1 MLPIKYMCP
10 YSTATTSRPAL
21 STSRDPGMLNIGSL
35 CMNYCNTTVSHRCSP
50 TPPSPVV
57 AAVWSSLSLV
67 TKTSGHRRSIRLIII
82 SYHHYHLIII
92 SYAAPSVGSIS
103 HPAHCS
109 CHPNNVMLLILIFY
123 LLDKVETNTNK
134 SKQWIFIINL
144 YYGLYLSVV
153 IKQ

>member
-1 MLPIKYMCP
+1 MCH

-21 STSRDPGMLNIGSL
+21 STSTWDPGMLNIGSL
-35 CMNYCNTTVSHRCSP
+35 CRNYCESPLLPHSSFPGCSG
-50 TPPSPVV
+50 
-57 AAVWSSLSLV
+57 SLKQSEFSDKNFGPQ
-67 TKTSGHRRSIRLIII
+67 TQHQTHYHIII
-82 SYHHYHLIII
+82 LSSYHLIILW
-92 SYAAPSVGSIS
+92 YAAPSVGSIS

-109 CHPNNVMLLILIFY
+109 CHRNNAMLLILIFY